1 MNMGENHNLIING
14 SGSYGGGLF
23 HKIIIRG
30 DGTVT
35 SDFEC
40 DEYKVFGSS
49 EILRNGKAKKFDV
62 FGETDIHGSLSASD
76 VKILGNTNVGGDA
89 TLKKV
94 KLLGTLEVGRRLS
107 GEVADIKGSL
117 TVKGDAE
124 FESFISTGAFEI
136 SGLLNAGTININPR
150 FASSSAA
157 EIGGDTIIVKRKIS
171 LFSLFAGEGSLE
183 AGIIEGDEIFLEN
196 TRADIVRGK
205 RVTIGAGCEIGIVEY
220 QDDFRADVKAVVKDH
235 KKVG

>member
-1 MNMGENHNLIING
+1 MGENHNIIING
-14 SGSYGGGLF
+14 SGSYGGGF
-23 HKIIIRG
+23 FQKVIIRG

-40 DEYKVFGSS
+40 DEFKVYGSS
-49 EILRNGKAKKFDV
+49 DILKSATAKRFAV
-62 FGETDIHGSLSASD
+62 FGETDVHGNLSAGG
-76 VKILGNTNVGGDA
+76 VKILGNTTVGGIA
-89 TLKKV
+89 TFKKV
-94 KLLGTLEVGRRLS
+94 KLLGTLEVGKRLA

-136 SGLLNAGTININPR
+136 SGLLNAGSININPR
-150 FASSSAA
+150 FASSYAE
-157 EIGGDTIIVKRKIS
+157 EIGGENIIVKRRPS

-183 AGIIEGDEIFLEN
+183 ARIIEGDEIFLEN
-196 TRADIVRGK
+196 TRADVVRGK
-205 RVTIGAGCEIGIVEY
+205 RVTIGAGCEIGTIEY
-220 QDDFRADVKAVVKDH
+220 QNDLQVDAKAVVKEH